1 MSQRQQ
7 SLFDNVTALPP
18 AAPEL
23 VELGRRV
30 PPTVKFG
37 TSTWTYDG
45 WAGDVYHRS
54 YRGAQPA
61 RRLEEYARYPLFR
74 TVGIDSAYYEP
85 PEEPVLAAYAQALPP
100 GFPCVSKVW
109 DRITAKRLDQRVNPD
124 FLNAD
129 LFKDAVLGPYERAFR
144 DHAGCFV
151 FEFQAMRGKDLPD
164 PARWAGDLDGFLRQ
178 LPRDFRYAVE
188 LRNRELLT
196 DTHGAVLAR
205 HGVAHVFNSWT
216 AMPTLG
222 EQLELP
228 WTFPAPFP
236 PPRPELVALAAA
248 LPPGIKFGTA
258 SWTEDGWAGE
268 VYQRSYR
275 GAQPAARLEEYVR
288 YPLFR
293 TVGINSAFYESP
305 SERILDAYARALPDG
320 YSCVVKVWDRITA
333 RRFIRDRRWG
343 DLAGQR
349 NPDFLDARLFLDS
362 VLARY
367 QRVLHRQSICFVF
380 QFQAMRGADLLR
392 DAEWAER
399 LDRFFAQLPKEFRY
413 AVELRNAE
421 LLTDRHGEVLARHGV
436 AHVFNSWTE
445 MPPIGTQLHLPWT
458 LAAGF
463 TLARALMKPG
473 RKYAEAVRAF
483 APYDRVREGLPE
495 LRRDLLCL
503 TGEAPRRGIEALHP

>member
-228 WTFPAPFP
+228 WTFPAPFT
-236 PPRPELVALAAA
+236 
-248 LPPGIKFGTA
+248 I
-258 SWTEDGWAGE
+258 
-268 VYQRSYR
+268 
-275 GAQPAARLEEYVR
+275 
-288 YPLFR
+288 
-293 TVGINSAFYESP
+293 
-305 SERILDAYARALPDG
+305 ARALLRPGRRYADAVQLFEP
-320 YSCVVKVWDRITA
+320 YDRI
-333 RRFIRDRRWG
+333 RDPQPE
-343 DLAGQR
+343 L
-349 NPDFLDARLFLDS
+349 
-362 VLARY
+362 
-367 QRVLHRQSICFVF
+367 RQ
-380 QFQAMRGADLLR
+380 DLLR
-392 DAEWAER
+392 LVAEAMRRRIEALILVNNR
-399 LDRFFAQLPKEFRY
+399 LEG
-413 AVELRNAE
+413 NAPE
-421 LLTDRHGEVLARHGV
+421 T
-436 AHVFNSWTE
+436 
-445 MPPIGTQLHLPWT
+445 I
-458 LAAGF
+458 
-463 TLARALMKPG
+463 RALV
-473 RKYAEAVRAF
+473 AA
-483 APYDRVREGLPE
+483 
-495 LRRDLLCL
+495 L
-503 TGEAPRRGIEALHP
+503 TGEGP

>member
-1 MSQRQQ
+1 
-7 SLFDNVTALPP
+7 VTGPVSHPLP
-18 AAPEL
+18 L
-23 VELGRRV
+23 
-30 PPTVKFG
+30 
-37 TSTWTYDG
+37 
-45 WAGDVYHRS
+45 
-54 YRGAQPA
+54 
-61 RRLEEYARYPLFR
+61 
-74 TVGIDSAYYEP
+74 
-85 PEEPVLAAYAQALPP
+85 
-100 GFPCVSKVW
+100 
-109 DRITAKRLDQRVNPD
+109 
-124 FLNAD
+124 
-129 LFKDAVLGPYERAFR
+129 
-144 DHAGCFV
+144 
-151 FEFQAMRGKDLPD
+151 
-164 PARWAGDLDGFLRQ
+164 
-178 LPRDFRYAVE
+178 
-188 LRNRELLT
+188 
-196 DTHGAVLAR
+196 
-205 HGVAHVFNSWT
+205 
-216 AMPTLG
+216 
-222 EQLELP
+222 
-228 WTFPAPFP
+228 P

-343 DLAGQR
+343 DLAGQL

-367 QRVLHRQSICFVF
+367 QRVFRRQSLCFVF
-380 QFQAMRGADLLR
+380 QFQAMRGADLLG

-399 LDRFFAQLPKEFRY
+399 LDRFFTQLPKEFRY
-413 AVELRNAE
+413 AVELRNSE
-421 LLTDRHGEVLARHGV
+421 LLTDRYGAVLARHGV

-463 TLARALMKPG
+463 TVARALMKPG

-483 APYDRVREGLPE
+483 EPYDRVREVLPE

-503 TGEAPRRGIEALHP
+503 TGEARRRGIEAVIHVNNRAEGNAPGTIRALAEMCGGGSAQA